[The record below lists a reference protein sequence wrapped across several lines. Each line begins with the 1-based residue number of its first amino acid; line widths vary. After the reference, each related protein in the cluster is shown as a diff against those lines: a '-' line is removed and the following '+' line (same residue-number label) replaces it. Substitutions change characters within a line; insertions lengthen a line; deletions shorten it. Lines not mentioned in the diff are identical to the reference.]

1 MISHGYCKISRI
13 DVNYSNM
20 VYIHFLY
27 AMLIQEV
34 RFPRLLRYRL
44 SLFVQL
50 FLVNYLL
57 LDGVNKLLTEVNN
70 HNYFIG
76 ILPPE
81 IYLAGEYQ

>member
-1 MISHGYCKISRI
+1 M
-13 DVNYSNM
+13 
-20 VYIHFLY
+20 
-27 AMLIQEV
+27 ATLIQEV
-34 RFPRLLRYRL
+34 RFPRLFRYRL

-50 FLVNYLL
+50 FLASYLL
-57 LDGVNKLLTEVNN
+57 MDGVSKLLTEINN